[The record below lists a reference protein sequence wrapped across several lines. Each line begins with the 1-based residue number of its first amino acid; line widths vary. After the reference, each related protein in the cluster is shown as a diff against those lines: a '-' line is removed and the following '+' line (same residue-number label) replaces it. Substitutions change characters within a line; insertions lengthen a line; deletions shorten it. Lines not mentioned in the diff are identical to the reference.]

1 MKKIKLNNLLFIKIP
16 SVLTCSIPALL
27 ITGPF
32 LPDLAVS
39 LCALIFLINTFKN
52 KLYSFYTNYFVYFFI
67 AFCVWILF
75 CSLLSKNV
83 LLSFESSLFYFR
95 FGLFT
100 LSTWFL
106 LNNNNRFIY
115 YTFYVILFCF
125 VILILDGFYQ
135 FFNNQNIFG
144 FPLISNRISSFF
156 NDEWILGSYLSRLY
170 PILFAFFLFINKKKN
185 NFTNNFTIGLILVGA
200 EIIIFLSGERSSFF
214 FLNFGAIYLIL
225 QMKYYKFFRSV
236 LLVIALCL
244 IVFISYYSPEYKNR
258 MIDVTAKQLQKTVD
272 KSTGEIE
279 IFSSQHQVV
288 YASAFRIFLDNK
300 FTGIGPKNFRVICK
314 DPKYF
319 IIDYNTTKHFKSSC
333 ETHPHNSY
341 LQLLTETGIPG
352 FAFIFLLLLIV
363 VYVSIKHFFYKHL
376 KNNYIF
382 NDYQLCLIAAI
393 FISIWPIVPSGNFF
407 NNWLSIIYYF
417 PVGFFLHS
425 LQINYKL

>member
-156 NDEWILGSYLSRLY
+156 NDEWILGSYLSRFY

-319 IIDYNTTKHFKSSC
+319 IIDYKTTKHFKSSC